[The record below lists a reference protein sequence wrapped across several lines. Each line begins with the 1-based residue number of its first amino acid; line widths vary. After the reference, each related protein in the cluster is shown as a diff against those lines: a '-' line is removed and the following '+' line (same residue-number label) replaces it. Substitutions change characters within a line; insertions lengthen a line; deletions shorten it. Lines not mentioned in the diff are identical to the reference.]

1 MALNNEKQT
10 DAEKQTAK
18 PKSTISS
25 TQAFTEFLLNS
36 GALKFGDF
44 TLKSGRQ
51 SPYFVNA
58 GAFDDGAKIATLGA
72 FYAQAIAKAMGDGT
86 LPTDI
91 DTIFGPAYKGIPL
104 AVATSIALNASFG
117 LPVGYTFDRK
127 EVKDHGDGGLFVGT
141 QPRDGMKILLVDD
154 VMTAGTAVRQTVPK
168 IKNVADAQIVGL
180 VLSVDRMEK
189 AKDSDISAVQ
199 AVERDFGFPV
209 IPIVTV
215 KDIFAEAKVM
225 TDTDGSPLLSAEL
238 SASAD
243 AYLQKYGA

>member
-1 MALNNEKQT
+1 
-10 DAEKQTAK
+10 
-18 PKSTISS
+18 
-25 TQAFTEFLLNS
+25 
-36 GALKFGDF
+36 
-44 TLKSGRQ
+44 
-51 SPYFVNA
+51 
-58 GAFDDGAKIATLGA
+58 
-72 FYAQAIAKAMGDGT
+72 
-86 LPTDI
+86 
-91 DTIFGPAYKGIPL
+91 
-104 AVATSIALNASFG
+104 
-117 LPVGYTFDRK
+117 
-127 EVKDHGDGGLFVGT
+127 
-141 QPRDGMKILLVDD
+141 MKILLVDD